1 VLLVVIEAKDKDS
14 LLSFRRSNRR
24 AAVVISFSDSFCL
37 DSYSLSSSA
46 SFFCCV
52 KCVRIFSLE
61 VLLARHK
68 AIAKYIT
75 RGQQTEKKKGETI
88 DRVTLRGFFFFSYQI

>member
-37 DSYSLSSSA
+37 DSLSSSA
-46 SFFCCV
+46 SFCV

-68 AIAKYIT
+68 AITKYIT